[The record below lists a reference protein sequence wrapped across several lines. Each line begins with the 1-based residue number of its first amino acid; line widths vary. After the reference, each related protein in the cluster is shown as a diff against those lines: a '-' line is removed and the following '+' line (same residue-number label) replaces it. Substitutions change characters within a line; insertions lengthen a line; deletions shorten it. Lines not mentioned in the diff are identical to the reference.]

1 MMRTKLAVLLVFL
14 LVASGGFAQALK
26 PLKGISILLDPGHGG
41 ADPGAVGPT
50 GLKESDVNL
59 RVARYLRD
67 LLQADGAE
75 VKMTRDKDVALSL
88 ADRVAMAEKLSPDL
102 FVSIHHNASLKP
114 ITDNRSEIYYNAIDR
129 GISQKVGNNMMY
141 ELAKW
146 GFGEESIIVPAGFF
160 VLRNNSA
167 PSVLTEGGYIT
178 IPQIEMELSTGKA
191 LTDQAQA
198 LRRAIRET
206 FKEGV
211 LRVKFIV
218 SEDPV
223 KIDTPFFN
231 LIFTAN
237 RPIDKVIARIVP
249 ERSSGFGFD
258 SLPSVG
264 NTYRL
269 YNTEPLASGNYEIQ
283 LTFSGRDGSSSARTM
298 LRLQVNLPIA
308 NSAIV
313 PVAPFVPQGY
323 KGRFPVRVTLRDDM
337 NRLNN
342 RSVPVTLSFGN
353 NAASTGETSEN
364 GETTL
369 YLDLTGEETDPLN
382 VKLLI
387 DGQTYSET
395 SIRVQSTTRR
405 FVLGRL
411 VDPQGNGIA
420 GAKIQ
425 YGAGQRSTTGP
436 QGYFFVEYP
445 MIYGNM
451 KLEIAPPLGYEKTEH
466 WIRTEGEPVVLPTVT
481 VRPVSERLLGK
492 RIAIM
497 APLSFDN
504 LIRRLVKPLMG
515 AGAEIVRLNFPE
527 HQSRPE
533 YQSVLEAN
541 LAKNLDMLIS
551 FKREIS
557 GAIEVRHYH
566 RGGRGKLLADAL
578 KFSLASE
585 KPQINI
591 KVGAGSDYEISHTGV
606 TAVVVSFPEQMPPD
620 YPEKLVNHLAQVL
633 KTGF

>member
-1 MMRTKLAVLLVFL
+1 MRTKLAVLLVFL
-14 LVASGGFAQALK
+14 LVASGGFAQSLK

-50 GLKESDVNL
+50 GLKESVVNL

-67 LLQADGAE
+67 LLQADGAD
-75 VKMTRDKDVALSL
+75 VLMTRDSDVYLSL
-88 ADRVAMAEKLSPDL
+88 AERVALAQEHKPDL

-114 ITDNRSEIYYNAIDR
+114 RESNRSEIYYNAIDR
-129 GISQKVGNNMMY
+129 GVSQKIGNSMMS

-160 VLRNNSA
+160 VLRNNPS
-167 PSVLTEGGYIT
+167 PSVLTEGGYIS
-178 IPQIEMELSTGKA
+178 IPKIEQELKTGKS
-191 LTDQAQA
+191 LTNQAQA
-198 LRRAIRET
+198 LRLAIRET

-218 SEDPV
+218 SEEPI

-237 RPIDKVIARIVP
+237 RPIDKVIARIMP
-249 ERSSGFGFD
+249 ERASGFGFD

-264 NTYRL
+264 STYRL

-283 LTFSGRDGSSSARTM
+283 LTFTGRDGSISARTL
-298 LRLQVNLPIA
+298 LRLQVNLPVA
-308 NSAIV
+308 NSAVV
-313 PVAPFVPQGY
+313 PIAPFIPEGY
-323 KGRFPVRVTLRDDM
+323 KGRFPVRVILRDDM
-337 NRLNN
+337 KRLNN
-342 RSVPVTLSFGN
+342 RSIPVSLLYGKNS
-353 NAASTGETSEN
+353 ASIADTSEK
-364 GETTL
+364 GDSTL
-369 YLDLTGEETDPLN
+369 YLDLAGDESDPLN
-382 VKLLI
+382 VKLFA
-387 DGQTYSET
+387 DGQMISET
-395 SIRVQSTTRR
+395 SIRVRPTTSR

-411 VDPQGNGIA
+411 TDPHGNGIVN
-420 GAKIQ
+420 AKVL
-425 YGAGQRSTTGP
+425 YGVDSRAITGP
-436 QGYFFVEYP
+436 EGFFFVEYP

-451 KLEIAPPLGYEKTEH
+451 KLEIVAPLGYENSEY
-466 WIRTEGEPVVLPTVT
+466 WVRTKGEPVVLLSVAVNPI
-481 VRPVSERLLGK
+481 SDRLLAK

-504 LIRRLVKPLMG
+504 LIRKLVKPLMS
-515 AGAEIVRLNFPE
+515 AGAEVVRLNFPE

-541 LAKNLDMLIS
+541 LAENLDMLLS

-578 KFSLASE
+578 KFSLAAE
-585 KPQINI
+585 TPPINI
-591 KVGAGSDYEISHTGV
+591 KTCAGSDYEISHTGV
-606 TAVVVSFPEQMPPD
+606 TAVVIAFPEQMPPD
-620 YPEKLVNHLAQVL
+620 YPEKLVAHLIQVL

>member
-1 MMRTKLAVLLVFL
+1 
-14 LVASGGFAQALK
+14 
-26 PLKGISILLDPGHGG
+26 LLDPGHGG

-50 GLKESDVNL
+50 GLKESVVNL
-59 RVARYLRD
+59 RVARYLRE
-67 LLQADGAE
+67 LLQADGAT
-75 VKMTRDKDVALSL
+75 VKMTRESDVALSL
-88 ADRVAMAEKLSPDL
+88 GDRVSMAEKLNPDL

-114 ITDNRSEIYYNAIDR
+114 VTSNRSEIYYNAIDR
-129 GISQKVGNNMMY
+129 GVSQKVGNSMMA

-146 GFGEESIIVPAGFF
+146 GFGEESLIVPAGFF
-160 VLRNNSA
+160 VLRNNPV
-167 PSVLTEGGYIT
+167 PSVLTEGAYIT
-178 IPQIEMELSTGKA
+178 IPKIEQELKTGKS
-191 LTDQAQA
+191 LTNQAQA
-198 LRRAIRET
+198 LRCAIRES

-237 RPIDKVIARIVP
+237 RAVDKVTARIIP
-249 ERSSGFGFD
+249 ERASGFGFD

-283 LTFSGRDGSSSARTM
+283 LTFSSRDGSTSARTM
-298 LRLQVNLPIA
+298 LRLKVNLPFA
-308 NSAIV
+308 NSAVV
-313 PVAPFVPQGY
+313 PVAPFIPEGY

-337 NRLNN
+337 NRLNS
-342 RSVPVTLSFGN
+342 RPVAVSLSFGKN
-353 NAASTGETSEN
+353 SVTTGETSDK
-364 GETTL
+364 GESTL
-369 YLDLTGEETDPLN
+369 YLDLSGDETDPLA
-382 VKLLI
+382 VKLII
-387 DGQTYSET
+387 DGQTVTES
-395 SIRVQSTTRR
+395 SIRVQPTTHR

-411 VDPQGNGIA
+411 TDQNGRGIVN
-420 GAKIQ
+420 AKIE
-425 YGAGQRSTTGP
+425 YGAGSRSVTGP
-436 QGYFFVEYP
+436 EGFFFVKYP

-451 KLEIAPPLGYEKTEH
+451 QLQITPPLGYEKTSH
-466 WIRTEGEPVVLPTVT
+466 WIRTEGEPVVLLNVALKPI
-481 VRPVSERLLGK
+481 SDQLLGK

-504 LIRRLVKPLMG
+504 LIRRLVKPLMS
-515 AGAEIVRLNFPE
+515 AGAEVVRLNFPE

-541 LAKNLDMLIS
+541 LAKNLDLLLS

-578 KFSLASE
+578 KFSLSSE
-585 KPQINI
+585 NPPINL

-620 YPEKLVNHLAQVL
+620 YPEKLVAHLAQVL

>member
-1 MMRTKLAVLLVFL
+1 MIRTKLAVLLVLL

-41 ADPGAVGPT
+41 TDPGAVGPS

-67 LLQADGAE
+67 LLRADGAE
-75 VKMTRDKDVALSL
+75 VAMTRESDVFLSL
-88 ADRVAMAEKLSPDL
+88 GERVELARQQKPDL

-114 ITDNRSEIYYNAIDR
+114 RSSNRSEIYYNAIDH
-129 GISQKVGNNMMY
+129 GISQKVGNSMMY

-160 VLRNNSA
+160 VLRNNPV
-167 PSVLTEGGYIT
+167 PSVLTEGAYIS
-178 IPQIEMELSTGKA
+178 IPDIEQELSTGKA

-198 LRRAIRET
+198 LRKAIRET
-206 FKEGV
+206 FQDGL
-211 LRVKFIV
+211 LRIRFMV

-231 LIFTAN
+231 LLFSSN
-237 RPIDKVIARIVP
+237 RAVSKVSARIIP
-249 ERSSGFGFD
+249 ERASGFGFD
-258 SLPSVG
+258 SLPSFG

-269 YNTEPLASGNYEIQ
+269 YNTNPLASGNYEIQ
-283 LTFSGRDGSSSARTM
+283 LTFSGADGSISARTV
-298 LRLQVNLPIA
+298 LRLQVDLPFA
-308 NSAIV
+308 NSAIM
-313 PVAPFVPQGY
+313 PVAPFIPEGY
-323 KGRFPVRVTLRDDM
+323 KGRFPLRVILRDDM
-337 NRLNN
+337 NRLNQ
-342 RSVPVTLSFGN
+342 RSVPASLVYGKNAVTTDMTT
-353 NAASTGETSEN
+353 STGES
-364 GETTL
+364 TL
-369 YLDLTGEETDPLN
+369 YLDLAGDEADPCE
-382 VKLLI
+382 VKLII
-387 DGQTYSET
+387 DGKTAATTTLRIQPT
-395 SIRVQSTTRR
+395 SRR

-411 VDPQGNGIA
+411 VDPAYNGICN
-420 GAKIQ
+420 AKIL
-425 YGAGQRSTTGP
+425 YGADSKAYTGP
-436 QGYFFVEYP
+436 EGFFFIEYP

-451 KLEIAPPLGYEKTEH
+451 KLSIIPPLGYEKREH
-466 WIRTEGEPVVLPTVT
+466 WIRTSGEPVYLPTIIIN
-481 VRPVSERLLGK
+481 PVSAVLLGK

-504 LIRRLVKPLMG
+504 LIRRLVKPLMT

-541 LAKNLDMLIS
+541 LAKDLDMLLS

-557 GAIEVRHYH
+557 GTIEVRHYH

-585 KPQINI
+585 KPPIVI
-591 KVGAGSDYEISHTGV
+591 KSTAGSDYEISHTGM
-606 TAVVVSFPEQMPPD
+606 TSVVISFPEQMPPD
-620 YPEKLVNHLAQVL
+620 YPEKLIAHLAQVL